1 MNKLAIIS
9 GTSGL
14 IGMQLLHELL
24 KGSTYDTV
32 ISVGRRT
39 LALKHDKLIQLEV
52 DFKEII
58 NLDWESKLRDA
69 DLGGIVFPIVQAIKD
84 KKVDIHAFCALGTTI
99 KAAGS
104 KEKFYMV
111 DHDFVF
117 NFAKWVFELG
127 AKRFMYVSAMS
138 ANPQSKIYYNSVKG
152 EIEEDLKVIHFDYLG
167 IFQPSL
173 LLGSRSEFRLGEE
186 VAKILSKPIS
196 WLKILNSIR
205 PIYDYKVAKAMIFHA
220 NEAKNVKVE
229 VVQSKEMQAF

>member
-1 MNKLAIIS
+1 MKKLAIIS

-39 LALKHDKLIQLEV
+39 LALKHEKLIQLEV

-58 NLDWESKLRDA
+58 NLDWESKLREA
-69 DLGGIVFPIVQAIKD
+69 DLGGIIFPTIQSIKD

-99 KAAGS
+99 KTAGS

-117 NFAKWVFELG
+117 NFGKWVFQLG
-127 AKRFMYVSAMS
+127 ANRFLFVSAMS
-138 ANPQSKIYYNSVKG
+138 ADPQAKIYYNKVKG
-152 EIEEDLKVIHFDYLG
+152 DIEEDLKIIHFDYLG

-186 VAKILSKPIS
+186 VAKILSKPLS
-196 WLKILNSIR
+196 WMKVLNKIR
-205 PIYDYKVAKAMIFHA
+205 PIYDYKVARAMIFHA
-220 NEAKNVKVE
+220 NEPKQVKLE
-229 VVQSKEMQAF
+229 VIQSKEMQNF